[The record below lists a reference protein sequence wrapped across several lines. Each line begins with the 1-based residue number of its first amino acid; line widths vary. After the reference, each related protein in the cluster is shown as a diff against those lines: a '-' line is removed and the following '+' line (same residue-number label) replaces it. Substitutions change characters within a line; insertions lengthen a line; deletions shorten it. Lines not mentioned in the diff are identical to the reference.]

1 MFDPVL
7 LRSFLAVLDHG
18 GFTKASHQLHAT
30 QSTISGHLRR
40 LELQAGHRLIARRRG
55 GSIAATAAGERFAED
70 ARAILRLHEVA
81 AFRLAE
87 RPLAGIVRLGMSDD
101 FASGRGFTALL
112 AAFAQSHPG
121 VELRVDVASSRSLLA
136 TIADGGLDFA
146 LTKRPADN
154 GEGELLARHDV
165 VWVAGRTTVTTS
177 PLRLVL
183 FPDPCAYRDI
193 ALSALHAA
201 GADWVVSYTTP
212 SLGGLKAALTAG
224 LGIAPLA
231 SDLICDDLRPVP
243 PSAALPALGK
253 VALFLHARE
262 PDRSPT
268 TTHFAALLRR
278 HFSRDGRTAF
288 PVTGAS

>member
-18 GFTKASHQLHAT
+18 GFTQAGRRLHAT
-30 QSTISGHLRR
+30 QSTVSGHLRR
-40 LELQAGHRLIARRRG
+40 LESQAGQCLIARRRG
-55 GSIAATAAGERFAED
+55 GSVAATAAGERFAED
-70 ARAILRLHEVA
+70 ARAILRLHEA
-81 AFRLAE
+81 AALRLAD

-136 TIADGGLDFA
+136 LIADGAVDFA
-146 LTKRPADN
+146 LAKRPDDN
-154 GEGELLARHDV
+154 GEGELLAQHDV
-165 VWVAGRTTVTTS
+165 AWVTGRGRAVAAGPV
-177 PLRLVL
+177 RLVL
-183 FPDPCAYRDI
+183 FPDPCAYRDS
-193 ALSALHAA
+193 ALSALRAA
-201 GADWVVSYTTP
+201 GADWIVSYTTP
-212 SLGGLKAALTAG
+212 SLGGLKAALVAG

-231 SDLICDDLRPVP
+231 SDLISDDLRPVP
-243 PSAALPALGK
+243 DATGLPALGK

-268 TTHFAALLRR
+268 MRHVAELLRR
-278 HFSRDGRTAF
+278 HFSRG
-288 PVTGAS
+288 G